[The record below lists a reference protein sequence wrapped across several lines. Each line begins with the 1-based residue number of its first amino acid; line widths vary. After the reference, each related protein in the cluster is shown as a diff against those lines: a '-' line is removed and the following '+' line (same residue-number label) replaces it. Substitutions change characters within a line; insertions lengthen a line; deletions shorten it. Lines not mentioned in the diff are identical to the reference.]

1 MVRAFWWPV
10 GAGAAV
16 VLVGAAVWLGFANG
30 TEVHNMVHLVY
41 VAVCAVVGGLIAYRR
56 PENMVGRLLVA
67 SSFSF
72 ALMDACGE
80 YAIRGEG
87 PLTGPAGWPQT
98 WLWVPA
104 NLALVL
110 IPMYFPDGR
119 LPGPRWRP
127 LLVAAG
133 AGGVVTAV
141 VSSLRPG
148 ENGQVGDGGVANPY
162 GVAGVEDFA
171 WVVEVCFHLLV
182 SGVFFAG
189 VVGVFVR
196 ARRAKGDDA
205 RPFKWLAYAVGLS
218 ATGVLGRLAIGLTD
232 GNPGVWPVGS
242 LFGEFLGMA
251 AMLVI
256 PISLAIGILRHG
268 LFDIDLLI
276 SRTLVYAVLT
286 ACVVGGYVAV
296 VNYLGAMFEAGL
308 PVSLAATGVI
318 ALVFAPLREQVQ
330 RVVHR
335 LMYGE
340 RDEPYA
346 VLTRLGRRLE
356 EPEATAGA
364 ARAVA
369 EALRLPYVAVEVS
382 ETGAVVAHGEPN
394 GEPVPLPLVY
404 NGETV
409 GRLLLSPRPGERE
422 LGAADLRLLQ
432 DLAGQIAVA
441 VHLQRSRER
450 IVKAREEERRRLRR
464 ELHDGLGPTLASL
477 TMRAEAAQ
485 ELMDHDPEHARTL
498 LEEIVNGT
506 ESAIGEIRRLI
517 DGLRPPAL
525 DTLGLTGAL
534 QAFVDGR
541 PPGGPRI
548 TLKHP
553 DELPPL
559 GAATEVAAY
568 RIATEA
574 VANVWRHAHATD
586 CRLSLSVDGDTLTIQ
601 VSDDGRGTTPT
612 AQPQNDHAP
621 STHAMSSDDA
631 HRLSAYGN
639 ADNDGHRASAHG
651 DAGHGHDPSE
661 HGRHVGNG
669 HVPSVHGVYPGEGDE
684 VVGRGQGLGEGRGSG
699 VGMGSMRE
707 RAMEVGGTFT
717 VESRAGRGTTVRA
730 VLPLGV

>member
-1 MVRAFWWPV
+1 MVRALWWPV
-10 GAGAAV
+10 GAGASV
-16 VLVGAAVWLGFANG
+16 LLVGTAVWLGVGNG
-30 TEVHNMVHLVY
+30 TEARNMGHLVY
-41 VAVCAVVGGLIAYRR
+41 VTVCAVVGGLIAYRR
-56 PENMVGRLLVA
+56 PENAVGRLLVVSA
-67 SSFSF
+67 FSF
-72 ALMDACGE
+72 AAMDACGE

-87 PLTGPAGWPQT
+87 PFAGPAGWPQT

-104 NLALVL
+104 NLALTL
-110 IPMYFPDGR
+110 IPLYYPDGR

-127 LLVAAG
+127 LVVAG
-133 AGGVVTAV
+133 CAGGAVTAA
-141 VSSLRPG
+141 VSALRPG

-162 GVAGVEDFA
+162 GVAGLEDLS
-171 WVVEVCFHLLV
+171 WTVEVCFDLLV

-189 VVGVFVR
+189 VAGVFLR
-196 ARRAKGDDA
+196 ARRAEGEAA
-205 RPFKWLAYAVGLS
+205 RPFKWLAYAVGVS
-218 ATGVLGRLAIGLTD
+218 AAGILGRFAIGLTD
-232 GNPGVWPVGS
+232 GHPDVWPVGS
-242 LFGEFLGMA
+242 LLGEALGTA
-251 AMLVI
+251 AMLLI
-256 PISLAIGILRHG
+256 PVSLAIGILRHG

-296 VNYLGAMFEAGL
+296 VNYLGALFEAGL
-308 PVSLAATGVI
+308 PVSLAATGTI
-318 ALVFAPLREQVQ
+318 ALVFAPLRERVQ

-335 LMYGE
+335 LMYGQ

-346 VLTRLGRRLE
+346 VLTRLGRHLE

-364 ARAVA
+364 ARTVA

-382 ETGAVVAHGEPN
+382 ATGAVVAHGKAS

-404 NGETV
+404 DGEAV

-441 VHLQRSRER
+441 VHLQQSRER

-485 ELMDHDPEHARTL
+485 ELMDGRPERARTL
-498 LEEIVNGT
+498 LEEIVTGT
-506 ESAIGEIRRLI
+506 ESAIGEVRRLI

-534 QAFVDGR
+534 QAFVDGG

-548 TLKHP
+548 RLARP

-574 VANVWRHAHATD
+574 VANVWRHARAAD
-586 CRLSLSVDGDTLTIQ
+586 CLLALSVDAGALTVQ
-601 VSDDGRGTTPT
+601 VSDDGRGT
-612 AQPQNDHAP
+612 AP
-621 STHAMSSDDA
+621 DRRADD
-631 HRLSAYGN
+631 
-639 ADNDGHRASAHG
+639 
-651 DAGHGHDPSE
+651 GHDPS
-661 HGRHVGNG
+661 
-669 HVPSVHGVYPGEGDE
+669 
-684 VVGRGQGLGEGRGSG
+684 GRGRSPAEGRGSG
-699 VGMGSMRE
+699 IGLGSMRE
-707 RAMEVGGTFT
+707 RALEVGGTFA
-717 VESRAGRGTTVRA
+717 VESRAGLGTTVRA